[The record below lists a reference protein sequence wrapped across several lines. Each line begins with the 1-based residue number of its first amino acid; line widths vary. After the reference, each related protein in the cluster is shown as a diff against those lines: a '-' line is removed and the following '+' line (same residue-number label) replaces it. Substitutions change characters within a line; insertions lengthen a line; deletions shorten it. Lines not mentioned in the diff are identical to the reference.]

1 MVHATLVPTKPRLR
15 GWLHLGTLPVALV
28 AGLFLTANGRT
39 LADREA
45 IAIFTATACLL
56 FGTSAVYHRGTWSP
70 KTVGVLRRLDLA
82 NIALIIAGTYTP
94 IAIAILSRGQAE
106 VLLWCVWV
114 FALGIVAV
122 SIGWRNTKLQ
132 APRWLYTATYVVL
145 GWLAVGFFPELW
157 HRAGVANFSLI
168 VLGGVLYT
176 AGAAVYALKRPALSP
191 TTFGYH
197 ELFHACTVAAF
208 ACHVLVVARV
218 AA

>member
-1 MVHATLVPTKPRLR
+1 MTLVPPKPRLR
-15 GWLHLGTLPVALV
+15 GWLHLGALPLALA

-70 KTVGVLRRLDLA
+70 KTVALLRRLDLA

-94 IAIAILSRGQAE
+94 IAIAILPPGHAE
-106 VLLWCVWV
+106 VLLWCAWLG
-114 FALGIVAV
+114 AIGIVTV
-122 SIGWRNTKLQ
+122 SIGWRHTRLK
-132 APRWLYTATYVVL
+132 APRWFYTGVYVVL
-145 GWLAVGFFPELW
+145 GWLAVGWFPELW
-157 HRAGVANFSLI
+157 QRAGVLNFALI
-168 VLGGVLYT
+168 TAGGLLYT
-176 AGAAVYALKRPALSP
+176 AGAVVYALKRPALSP